1 VIAHAAVRT
10 KEPPDSKRRRH
21 LLSAVCALFVLAGAS
36 EARADVS
43 SWMFVGSGPSVIDES
58 KTPAESQ
65 AALQVE
71 TGLGTPP
78 AHDVIGGGMLRMH
91 THFTQGTD
99 LGLLLR
105 AASHGFV
112 NGGWGGAVDLGGY
125 QRWWGSGS
133 QGLMGSLVLG
143 APWGITLSL
152 GAGVGNDE
160 ARMYTA
166 SLGVDL
172 ARLTVYR
179 RTGFDWWN
187 NPFPAYRPEDEGSG
201 PLR

>member
-1 VIAHAAVRT
+1 LT
-10 KEPPDSKRRRH
+10 
-21 LLSAVCALFVLAGAS
+21 SAVSWAFVLAAAA
-36 EARADVS
+36 EARADIS

-58 KTPAESQ
+58 DSSAESQ
-65 AALQVE
+65 AALQLE

-78 AHDVIGGGMLRMH
+78 AHDVIGGGMLRVH

-105 AASHGFV
+105 TATHGFV

-125 QRWWGSGS
+125 QRWWGEGS

-143 APWGITLSL
+143 APWGITLSV

-179 RTGFDWWN
+179 RSGLDWWN
-187 NPFPAYRPEDEGSG
+187 NPFPAHRPEEDANGQ
-201 PLR
+201 PR

>member
-1 VIAHAAVRT
+1 MRSSPESKHYRALVAAAG
-10 KEPPDSKRRRH
+10 
-21 LLSAVCALFVLAGAS
+21 AVCVLAGAS
-36 EARADVS
+36 EAHADVS
-43 SWMFVGSGPSVIDES
+43 SWMFIGSGPSVIDES
-58 KTPAESQ
+58 DTGSESQ

-78 AHDVIGGGMLRMH
+78 AYDVIGGGMLRMQ

-105 AASHGFV
+105 TATHGFV
-112 NGGWGGAVDLGGY
+112 NGGWGAAVDLGGY
-125 QRWWGSGS
+125 QRWWGEGS
-133 QGLMGSLVLG
+133 QGLTGSLVLG
-143 APWGITLSL
+143 APWGITLSV

-160 ARMYTA
+160 TRTYTA

-187 NPFPAYRPEDEGSG
+187 NPFPAYRPEDDANG
-201 PLR
+201 RTR